1 MENVLTDAGIWFA
14 LFDPRDQYAA
24 HADQKAEYLDLLH
37 IVMPWPILYET
48 LRTRLV
54 RNVQS
59 LRRFETYLGTRN
71 ITYLED
77 GQYRDDAL
85 RLTFDSSLNR
95 SRPLSFV
102 DCVLRLM
109 LNDVNIRIDYLLTFN
124 DVDFADVC
132 RNRGITLI

>member
-14 LFDPRDQYAA
+14 LFDPRDQYAVQ
-24 HADQKAEYLDLLH
+24 ADEKAEYLDVLH
-37 IVMPWPILYET
+37 IVMPWPILYEI

-54 RNVQS
+54 RNAHS
-59 LRRFETYLGTRN
+59 LRRFENYLGSHN

-77 GQYRDDAL
+77 NSYRDDAL

-109 LNDVNIRIDYLLTFN
+109 LNDVNIKIDYLLTFN
-124 DVDFADVC
+124 ESDFADVC
-132 RNRGITLI
+132 RTRGITLI